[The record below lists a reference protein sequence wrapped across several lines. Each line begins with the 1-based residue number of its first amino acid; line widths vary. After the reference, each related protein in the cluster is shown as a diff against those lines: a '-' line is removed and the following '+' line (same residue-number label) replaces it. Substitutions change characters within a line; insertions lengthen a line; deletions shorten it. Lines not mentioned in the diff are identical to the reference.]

1 MEILLGYLIKYIA
14 AGPLVGCAR
23 KEDINF
29 FCSQQK
35 AQSRVM
41 YTSRFEAAL
50 KAASGFPVSL
60 LSPYPPVGRVV
71 MPRAEAVV
79 GRFVVGLEAH
89 HKSPLYIEDGAEAY
103 QTI

>member
-41 YTSRFEAAL
+41 HTSRFEAAL
-50 KAASGFPVSL
+50 KAASGFPV
-60 LSPYPPVGRVV
+60 GRVA